1 MNGKNLISVLTV
13 ICLLFCMTVIAKQSS
28 NASGRFKVT
37 NDNKQ
42 MSVNLQVT
50 DDDDGFLRCTRSDD
64 DTEMYIELEYTAIDG
79 KYAWFAG
86 ICTEDGENF
95 TGKWLFGAVH
105 DGGTPGKL
113 VDHVWWEWLPD
124 SDDVEDV
131 AKSKVEN
138 FEIPAKNKPINSGDI
153 KVNDYD

>member
-1 MNGKNLISVLTV
+1 
-13 ICLLFCMTVIAKQSS
+13 
-28 NASGRFKVT
+28 
-37 NDNKQ
+37 

-86 ICTEDGENF
+86 ICTEDGER
-95 TGKWLFGAVH
+95 
-105 DGGTPGKL
+105 KL

>member
-1 MNGKNLISVLTV
+1 V
-13 ICLLFCMTVIAKQSS
+13 
-28 NASGRFKVT
+28 
-37 NDNKQ
+37 
-42 MSVNLQVT
+42 SVNLNVT
-50 DDDDGFLRCTRSDD
+50 DDDDGFLRCTSSDD

-79 KYAWFAG
+79 DYAWFAG

-113 VDHVWWEWLPD
+113 VDHIWWEWLPD
-124 SDDVEDV
+124 SDDVEEV
-131 AKSKVEN
+131 AQSKVEN
-138 FEIPAKNKPINSGDI
+138 FEIPAKNKPISSGDI